1 MKRSEALEAVHRASL
16 AFSETVAEIQGK
28 LPEIS
33 KPWAKAQL
41 LEAVTRAEH
50 ALRAAYYTINDLY
63 FPKGID

>member
-16 AFSETVAEIQGK
+16 GFSETVTEIEGK

-33 KPWAKAQL
+33 KPYAKAQL
-41 LEAVTRAEH
+41 LEAMTRAEN
-50 ALRAAYYTINDLY
+50 ALKAAYYTIDDLY